1 MLAVTGREPMAE
13 QKPEPPEPSG
23 GYRSKWMKYLLIYL
37 VVAAVVYALIYFIF
51 IADGGGY
58 GS

>member
-1 MLAVTGREPMAE
+1 MLTATGREPMAE

-23 GYRSKWMKYLLIYL
+23 GYRSKWMRYLLIYL

-51 IADGGGY
+51 LADGY